1 MRTFRPIWIAALYGV
16 ALLACS
22 IGDAK
27 ADRRVALVVG
37 NSNYSNASLFLANP
51 KNDAQDV
58 AAALRDVGFEVLQ
71 AIDANKRE
79 LDLNMAKFARLATDA
94 DAALF
99 YYAGHAVQYQGRNFL
114 MPTDAEV
121 EDEISFRYQMTPLDD
136 VRAALDRGDG
146 VKIVILDACRNNP
159 IVNALRRKKS
169 AGNRSIDAVRGGLAK
184 IDKAQGMVV
193 AYSTAADE
201 VAADGDGRNSP
212 FTSAF
217 LKRLKE
223 PGLEIEQLFRRV
235 AADVNAQTG
244 GRQRPETYVS
254 LLSNYYLNQTDRIAF
269 DKIKDAPDSAPLHD
283 FIAKFPTSSYVAEA
297 QGRIQRIEAAVRERQ
312 QQLARQQEAARLAE
326 EQRKAEREATLR
338 RMAEQEEALR
348 RQEDLRAKAA
358 AEKIRKER
366 EIAQAAEDQRLRL
379 AAEKERRDR
388 ETARAN
394 EEQRVRLAAERERKE
409 REEAQ
414 RVQVEQQRTKIASVG
429 RKEPGSP
436 SLAGLST
443 DIRGDVPPTQAASAP
458 ADPCERD
465 GAMLAHL
472 RNNPSLDGVVQ
483 FERGLT
489 CEKLRAQVMRLRE
502 SLTSVAN
509 AAPVVTAP
517 AVPAKPA
524 IVVPPP
530 SVAVTPLPP
539 APPSVAP
546 NQEAVPKPPA
556 QPSKV
561 AVATTDHG
569 AVCKQEEA
577 RLAKIRANPSLADLA
592 VLERDLGCERLR
604 PQIVRLRE
612 SLPKTEIS
620 STDMSKTDL
629 SKSDPSRT
637 DSSKTDLSNSP
648 KPEQPEVAK
657 APDLQPA
664 KRPADVKPAPAG
676 PVAQTRTCDEERA
689 TLARLR
695 ASQSRE
701 DVVKFEREL
710 NCEQL
715 RPQVIRL
722 KESLSGG

>member
-1 MRTFRPIWIAALYGV
+1 MSTVRPIWIAALYGF
-16 ALLACS
+16 LLLVCS
-22 IGDAK
+22 ISDAK

-37 NSNYSNASLFLANP
+37 NSHYSNASLFLANP
-51 KNDAQDV
+51 KNDAEDV
-58 AAALRDVGFEVLQ
+58 AAALRGIGFEVIQ
-71 AIDANKRE
+71 AIDANKRD

-169 AGNRSIDAVRGGLAK
+169 GDSRSIDAVRGGLAK

-223 PGLEIEQLFRRV
+223 PGLEVEQLFRRV

-269 DKIKDAPDSAPLHD
+269 DKIKDSPDPAPLQD
-283 FIAKFPTSSYVAEA
+283 FVAKFPTSSYVAEA
-297 QGRIQRIEAAVRERQ
+297 QSRIQKIEAVVRERQ
-312 QQLARQQEAARLAE
+312 QQLARQQEATRLAE
-326 EQRKAEREATLR
+326 EQRKAEREAALR
-338 RMAEQEEALR
+338 KMTEQEEALR
-348 RQEDLRAKAA
+348 KQETLRAQAA
-358 AEKIRKER
+358 AEKVKKEREAAQAAEEQRLRLVAEKERKER
-366 EIAQAAEDQRLRL
+366 EAAKAQ
-379 AAEKERRDR
+379 
-388 ETARAN
+388 
-394 EEQRVRLAAERERKE
+394 EEQRVKLAAERERAQ

-414 RVQVEQQRTKIASVG
+414 RLMAEQQRTKVASVD
-429 RKEPGSP
+429 RKEP
-436 SLAGLST
+436 SLAGLSSE
-443 DIRGDVPPTQAASAP
+443 IRNVPPTQAAP
-458 ADPCERD
+458 ASTDPCERD

-472 RNNPSLDGVVQ
+472 RSNPSLEAVIQ
-483 FERGLT
+483 FERSLT
-489 CEKLRAQVMRLRE
+489 CEKLRAQALRLQE

-509 AAPVVTAP
+509 AAPVIAAP
-517 AVPAKPA
+517 VVPAKPA
-524 IVVPPP
+524 TVVPPP
-530 SVAVTPLPP
+530 AVVVAPPP
-539 APPSVAP
+539 APK
-546 NQEAVPKPPA
+546 QEAAQNPP
-556 QPSKV
+556 KV
-561 AVATTDHG
+561 AVATVAPG
-569 AVCKQEEA
+569 PACKQDEA
-577 RLAKIRANPSLADLA
+577 RLSKIRANPSLSELA
-592 VLERDLGCERLR
+592 ALERDLGCERLR

-612 SLPKTEIS
+612 SLPKPEPT
-620 STDMSKTDL
+620 
-629 SKSDPSRT
+629 
-637 DSSKTDLSNSP
+637 
-648 KPEQPEVAK
+648 KPELTNV
-657 APDLQPA
+657 DQPA
-664 KRPADVKPAPAG
+664 AANAATPDRASPPAQAPERPAEVKQAQTPAPAS
-676 PVAQTRTCDEERA
+676 PVAQVRTCDEERA
-689 TLARLR
+689 ILTRLR

-710 NCEQL
+710 ACEQL

>member
-1 MRTFRPIWIAALYGV
+1 MSTIRPIWIAALYAFV
-16 ALLACS
+16 LLVCS
-22 IGDAK
+22 ISDAK

-37 NSNYSNASLFLANP
+37 NSHYSNASLFLANP
-51 KNDAQDV
+51 RNDAEDV
-58 AAALRDVGFEVLQ
+58 AAALRGVGFEVIQ
-71 AIDANKRE
+71 AVDANKRD

-169 AGNRSIDAVRGGLAK
+169 GDSRSVDAVRGGLAK

-269 DKIKDAPDSAPLHD
+269 DKIKDSPDPAPLQD
-283 FIAKFPTSSYVAEA
+283 FVAKFPTSSYVAEA
-297 QGRIQRIEAAVRERQ
+297 QSRIQRIEAVVRERQ

-326 EQRKAEREATLR
+326 EQRKAEREAALR
-338 RMAEQEEALR
+338 KTAEQEEALR
-348 RQEDLRAKAA
+348 KQETLRAQAA
-358 AEKIRKER
+358 AEKVRKER
-366 EIAQAAEDQRLRL
+366 EAAQAAEEQRLRL
-379 AAEKERRDR
+379 VAEKERKER
-388 ETARAN
+388 EAAKEAAKAQ
-394 EEQRVRLAAERERKE
+394 EEQRVKLAAERERAQ

-414 RVQVEQQRTKIASVG
+414 RLLAEQQRTKVASVD
-429 RKEPGSP
+429 RKEP
-436 SLAGLST
+436 SLAGLSSE
-443 DIRGDVPPTQAASAP
+443 IRNVPPTEAASAS

-472 RNNPSLDGVVQ
+472 RNNPSLEAVIQ
-483 FERGLT
+483 FERSLT
-489 CEKLRAQVMRLRE
+489 CEKLRAQALRLQE
-502 SLTSVAN
+502 SLSSVAN
-509 AAPVVTAP
+509 AAPVV
-517 AVPAKPA
+517 AVPVAPAKPVT
-524 IVVPPP
+524 VVPPQVTV
-530 SVAVTPLPP
+530 VAP
-539 APPSVAP
+539 APP
-546 NQEAVPKPPA
+546 PA
-556 QPSKV
+556 PSKV
-561 AVATTDHG
+561 AVATVEPRP
-569 AVCKQEEA
+569 ACKQDEA
-577 RLAKIRANPSLADLA
+577 RLSKIRANPSLSELA
-592 VLERDLGCERLR
+592 ALERDLGCERLR

-612 SLPKTEIS
+612 SLPKVDPKTEA
-620 STDMSKTDL
+620 
-629 SKSDPSRT
+629 
-637 DSSKTDLSNSP
+637 NAEP
-648 KPEQPEVAK
+648 KADQPVVAK
-657 APDLQPA
+657 AATPDRASAPVQEAPE
-664 KRPADVKPAPAG
+664 RPADARQAQAPAPGG
-676 PVAQTRTCDEERA
+676 PVAPVRSCDEERA
-689 TLARLR
+689 MLARLR

-710 NCEQL
+710 ACEQL

-722 KESLSGG
+722 KESLGG

>member
-1 MRTFRPIWIAALYGV
+1 MRTRRPIWIAALYSLV
-16 ALLACS
+16 LLACS
-22 IGDAK
+22 ISVAK

-37 NSNYSNASLFLANP
+37 NSNYGNSSLFLSNP
-51 KNDAQDV
+51 KNDATDV
-58 AAALRDVGFEVLQ
+58 AAALRGVGFEVLQ
-71 AIDANKRE
+71 VIDANKRD
-79 LDLNMAKFARLATDA
+79 LDLNMAKFARLAIDA

-99 YYAGHAVQYQGRNFL
+99 YYAGHAVQYQGRNYL

-159 IVNALRRKKS
+159 IVNALRKKKKGDS
-169 AGNRSIDAVRGGLAK
+169 RAVDAVRGGLAK

-269 DKIKDAPDSAPLHD
+269 DKIKDAPDSAPLQD
-283 FIAKFPTSSYVAEA
+283 FIAKFPTSSYVTEA
-297 QGRIQRIEAAVRERQ
+297 QGRIQRIEAAVLERQ

-326 EQRKAEREATLR
+326 EQRKAEREAMLR
-338 RMAEQEEALR
+338 KMAEQEEALR

-366 EIAQAAEDQRLRL
+366 EVAQAAEEQRLRL
-379 AAEKERRDR
+379 VAEKERRDR
-388 ETARAN
+388 EAAKAQ
-394 EEQRVRLAAERERKE
+394 EEQRVRLAAEREGKE
-409 REEAQ
+409 REDAQ
-414 RVQVEQQRTKIASVG
+414 RVLAERQRTKIANVD
-429 RKEPGSP
+429 RKEPANP
-436 SLAGLST
+436 SLAGLSS
-443 DIRGDVPPTQAASAP
+443 DIRNVPPTQAAPMPS
-458 ADPCERD
+458 DPCERD

-472 RNNPSLDGVVQ
+472 RSNPSFEGVVQ

-517 AVPAKPA
+517 SVAAKPA
-524 IVVPPP
+524 IVAPPP
-530 SVAVTPLPP
+530 VATK
-539 APPSVAP
+539 
-546 NQEAVPKPPA
+546 QEAVPKPPA
-556 QPSKV
+556 EPSKV
-561 AVATTDHG
+561 AVATVDYG
-569 AVCKQEEA
+569 PVCKQDEA
-577 RLAKIRANPSLADLA
+577 RLSKIRANPSLADLA

-612 SLPKTEIS
+612 SLPKT
-620 STDMSKTDL
+620 DLKTDL
-629 SKSDPSRT
+629 KTDP
-637 DSSKTDLSNSP
+637 KTDLPKSEPP
-648 KPEQPEVAK
+648 KPEQPEVANVP
-657 APDLQPA
+657 AVQPA
-664 KRPADVKPAPAG
+664 ERPTEVRPPPPPIS
-676 PVAQTRTCDEERA
+676 PVAQVRTCDDERA

>member
-1 MRTFRPIWIAALYGV
+1 MSTIRPIWIAALYAFV
-16 ALLACS
+16 LLVCS
-22 IGDAK
+22 ISDAK

-37 NSNYSNASLFLANP
+37 NSHYSNASLFLANP
-51 KNDAQDV
+51 KNDAEDV
-58 AAALRDVGFEVLQ
+58 AAALRGVGFEVIQ
-71 AIDANKRE
+71 AIDANKRD

-169 AGNRSIDAVRGGLAK
+169 GDSRSVDAVRGGLAK

-269 DKIKDAPDSAPLHD
+269 DKIKDSPDPAPLQD
-283 FIAKFPTSSYVAEA
+283 FVARFPTSSYVAEA
-297 QGRIQRIEAAVRERQ
+297 QSRIQRIEAVVRERQ

-326 EQRKAEREATLR
+326 EQRKAEREAALR
-338 RMAEQEEALR
+338 KTAEQEEALR
-348 RQEDLRAKAA
+348 KQETLRAQAA
-358 AEKIRKER
+358 AEKVRKER
-366 EIAQAAEDQRLRL
+366 EAAQAAEEQRLRL
-379 AAEKERRDR
+379 VAEKERKDR
-388 ETARAN
+388 EAAKEAAKAQ
-394 EEQRVRLAAERERKE
+394 EEQRVKLAAERERAQ

-414 RVQVEQQRTKIASVG
+414 RLLAEQQRTKVASVD
-429 RKEPGSP
+429 RKEPA
-436 SLAGLST
+436 LAGLSAE
-443 DIRGDVPPTQAASAP
+443 IRNVPPTEAASAS

-472 RNNPSLDGVVQ
+472 RNNPSLEAGIHL
-483 FERGLT
+483 ERSLT
-489 CEKLRAQVMRLRE
+489 CEKLRAQALRLQE
-502 SLTSVAN
+502 SLSSVAN
-509 AAPVVTAP
+509 AAPVV
-517 AVPAKPA
+517 AVPVAPAKPVT
-524 IVVPPP
+524 VVPPQVTV
-530 SVAVTPLPP
+530 VAP
-539 APPSVAP
+539 APP
-546 NQEAVPKPPA
+546 PA
-556 QPSKV
+556 PSKV
-561 AVATTDHG
+561 AVATVEPRP
-569 AVCKQEEA
+569 ACKQDEA
-577 RLAKIRANPSLADLA
+577 RLSKIRANPSLSELA
-592 VLERDLGCERLR
+592 ALERDLGCERLR

-612 SLPKTEIS
+612 SLPKVDPKTEA
-620 STDMSKTDL
+620 
-629 SKSDPSRT
+629 
-637 DSSKTDLSNSP
+637 NAEP
-648 KPEQPEVAK
+648 KAGQPVVAK
-657 APDLQPA
+657 AATPDRASAPVQEAPE
-664 KRPADVKPAPAG
+664 RPAD
-676 PVAQTRTCDEERA
+676 
-689 TLARLR
+689 AR
-695 ASQSRE
+695 
-701 DVVKFEREL
+701 
-710 NCEQL
+710 
-715 RPQVIRL
+715 
-722 KESLSGG
+722 

>member
-1 MRTFRPIWIAALYGV
+1 MSKRRPIWIAALYAFV
-16 ALLACS
+16 LLVCS
-22 IGDAK
+22 ISAAK

-51 KNDAQDV
+51 KNDAEDV
-58 AAALRDVGFEVLQ
+58 AAALRGLGFEVIQ
-71 AIDANKRE
+71 AIDANKRD

-159 IVNALRRKKS
+159 IVNALRRKKKS
-169 AGNRSIDAVRGGLAK
+169 GDSRSVDAVRGGLAK

-223 PGLEIEQLFRRV
+223 PGLEVEQLFRRV
-235 AADVNAQTG
+235 TADVNAQTG

-269 DKIKDAPDSAPLHD
+269 EKIKDAPDTAPLQD
-283 FIAKFPTSSYVAEA
+283 FIAKFPTSSYVPEA
-297 QGRIQRIEAAVRERQ
+297 QGRIQKIEAVIRERQ
-312 QQLARQQEAARLAE
+312 LQLAKQQEAVRLAE
-326 EQRKAEREATLR
+326 EQKKAEREAALR
-338 RMAEQEEALR
+338 KMAEQEEALR
-348 RQEDLRAKAA
+348 KQETLRAQAA
-358 AEKIRKER
+358 AEKVRKER
-366 EIAQAAEDQRLRL
+366 EAAQAAEEQRLRL
-379 AAEKERRDR
+379 VAEKERKDR
-388 ETARAN
+388 EAAREAARVQ
-394 EEQRVRLAAERERKE
+394 EEQRVKLAAERERAQ

-414 RVQVEQQRTKIASVG
+414 RLQAEQQRTKIASVD
-429 RKEPGSP
+429 RKEP
-436 SLAGLST
+436 SLAGLSSE
-443 DIRGDVPPTQAASAP
+443 IRNLPPTQAAPSS

-472 RNNPSLDGVVQ
+472 RSNPSLEAVTQ
-483 FERGLT
+483 FERSLT
-489 CEKLRAQVMRLRE
+489 CEKLRPQALRLQE

-509 AAPVVTAP
+509 ATPAVAVPV
-517 AVPAKPA
+517 VPAKPA
-524 IVVPPP
+524 TVAPPQATVVAPPP
-530 SVAVTPLPP
+530 QPQAAPP
-539 APPSVAP
+539 APR
-546 NQEAVPKPPA
+546 QEAAPKPADP
-556 QPSKV
+556 PKTV
-561 AVATTDHG
+561 VATAEPAPG
-569 AVCKQEEA
+569 CKQDEA
-577 RLAKIRANPSLADLA
+577 RLSKIRANPSLAELTA
-592 VLERDLGCERLR
+592 LERDLGCERLR

-612 SLPKTEIS
+612 SLPKV
-620 STDMSKTDL
+620 
-629 SKSDPSRT
+629 DP
-637 DSSKTDLSNSP
+637 
-648 KPEQPEVAK
+648 PEMANAAPPERATPPV
-657 APDLQPA
+657 
-664 KRPADVKPAPAG
+664 PAPPVDAKQAQTPAPTTPATAG
-676 PVAQTRTCDEERA
+676 PVAQVRSCDEERA
-689 TLARLR
+689 ILAKLR

-710 NCEQL
+710 ACEQL

-722 KESLSGG
+722 KESLAGG